1 MIKSLVH
8 ELIIKKKK
16 LASIGEFRIYCLF
29 NCLLTQIST
38 VSSQSQGS
46 NSMHLGM

>member
-8 ELIIKKKK
+8 ELSIKKK